1 MNDNVLNVLL
11 GLVASAIS
19 AGLGWLAQALRRRRT
34 VERVR
39 AFFGLPAG
47 SECLIVVPR
56 SIGAGSD
63 AGTVTRRDAYAL
75 MSLAGLVEGCGARA
89 EIVAHDSAKRGLGA
103 KTEFCIGGPVSNER
117 TAAHLAWG
125 LPGAVVTS
133 GADPGSNV
141 IVVGDRDFTADEEHV
156 HTLLARIA
164 TADGGR
170 PVFLVSGQTGTA
182 NQAGVRYLV
191 AHHRELA
198 RRHGR
203 NGTFALVLRVV
214 KPRAYGPDMVELAA
228 DVTAEALRPSPT
240 AAPVGSST
248 VGSTSA

>member
-1 MNDNVLNVLL
+1 MTDSVLNVVL

-19 AGLGWLAQALRRRRT
+19 AGLGWLAQALRRRRR

-39 AFFGLPAG
+39 EFLGLPAD

-56 SIGAGSD
+56 SIGAGSH
-63 AGTVTRRDAYAL
+63 ANTVTRRDAYAL
-75 MSLAGLVEGCGARA
+75 MWLAGLVEECGARP
-89 EIVAHDSAKRGLGA
+89 ELVAHDSAHRGLGA
-103 KTEFCIGGPVSNER
+103 KTELCLGGPVSNDR
-117 TAAHLAWG
+117 MAAHLAWG
-125 LPGAVVTS
+125 LPGAMLTS
-133 GADPGSNV
+133 GPDPGSNV
-141 IVVGDRDFTADEEHV
+141 LVVGDRDFTADQDQA

-164 TADGGR
+164 TPDGGR

-198 RRHGR
+198 RKHGR

-214 KPRAYGPDMVELAA
+214 NPKAYGPDMVELVA
-228 DVTAEALRPSPT
+228 DVTAEALQRP
-240 AAPVGSST
+240 AARSG
-248 VGSTSA
+248 AA